1 MLDENTLLLLNEVSS
16 KLNMNLEN
24 TGLLFTQE
32 AISEELSQTGI
43 DNIYDVVS
51 FYVQVAVACH
61 VGKLSID
68 RNASNFEFGFAEIK
82 DVLEALQASTIDT
95 EYDSSVKTQLV
106 VSDLRNKS
114 LAEMS
119 DEAVLKALTDDVATV
134 RSAMGIDISNS
145 KASEEVKGSVS
156 DDVDSQGVKVLKEN
170 VNLKTKVKNTVN
182 DILAVYDEALTAGY
196 ELDKYEAVAVSRK
209 GVGLLE
215 VRNKQLLQPVS
226 TAGILMAQD
235 IMSSLPTV
243 RVSTDTRQINLEE
256 IYSSEHPVYF
266 PLKIAEFALSR
277 AVTSKTTEMN
287 YQHATM
293 IWKQAKGVKDGYSHR
308 NKIEEYLTKTAWK
321 YLEVVTTNQ
330 NLWQN
335 EAFDS
340 SNPAPMAV
348 DIANVYQQYL
358 DKFKASMCTFAVL
371 KKHTGDIE
379 EWASAEWVV
388 SAPQRYLNPS
398 KFNVGTD
405 CYNQVFNGEGKILE
419 PIVSTIKGISVAQY
433 THISNEQVAESE
445 PLFAYKALDSLN
457 SKGEKLSIHRQ
468 LLGRSL
474 DGKLIIS
481 SKDDTAPVYLGS
493 KLVTAINSGS
503 RSGKG
508 VMTSNAMATSV
519 VDGRPIFGAD
529 RKPDTLVA
537 FYEAFGGQDA
547 KGTPIGYFI
556 QGGSYSAGNIAASEK
571 IAKELN
577 WDINP
582 AIMGRKDRL
591 VPKWWS
597 INKYTGI
604 WGDMAYYRHMLLT
617 MGILALRSTVRDSDR
632 ALYEF
637 MNGDDGIFVL
647 YDEIT
652 AWITN
657 FSKAYLTT
665 SGWFSPIELFENKQK
680 TALKTL
686 LLELRDPNL
695 KDAKRAKLEEA
706 LKGYQ
711 TEEVQLSLYKRDLF
725 DNLDKSL
732 KSLKTYS
739 VAGFQQQES
748 TRSDVFIIGQD
759 LQIDPVG
766 DALPRIKSGDPASW
780 GTNEGGPAREAWVSF
795 LYQLDTA
802 FIVGYNATVGATKQ
816 AWRSST
822 GSDSQRYLTESA
834 RRFAYFGNVAFTEIR
849 DGNNSLKEKAR
860 SVDSYKKSGAVYF
873 KPYLI
878 LTNGEPG
885 SEPVRQLEGNLGDRV
900 DAIRANNSADG
911 GKTWDRRIGLTAY
924 LQSMGA
930 SDISTSFVRARQ
942 IAERV
947 IQQMGYD
954 GDYLDF
960 LLDLRPEWNFSVQ
973 DVVEAFT
980 IKGAN
985 QARINNLW
993 YTQINAMVTGEE
1005 LASADEGDDDNSQQ
1019 FGFTSNT
1026 EVPDDTDEDL
1036 TNKFGF
1042 GNETQG
1048 ISDVVETV
1056 IEDGVEEVEP
1066 VYTGDSVIKS
1076 EPTPIPEEVRIPQV
1090 QPEAVKALSNQLG
1103 ISEADLSAVIA
1114 TLLSGAVV
1122 NNGLGSQNKVSS
1134 IADLNA
1140 SENFGDATS
1149 RKTAQGQVLT
1159 GLWEASEYI
1168 TEDVLDKFGG
1178 AVGNLGDID
1187 FTDYYSEQLLR
1198 VREIKVVGGILS
1210 VNGMKYMPNSFGD
1223 VVFQGL
1229 PVDLQGRLEAKQFGY
1244 FFYWGNAVTKLL
1256 QGVRRLEFDSV
1267 DFVLDY
1273 VAPSMRINVN
1283 DPSSIYHFF
1292 NVFGAL
1298 NELKIGSVSY
1308 TRSDFEERSVS
1319 RQSIFTSFKRR
1330 QQVFSHAD
1338 KTGRSFRSN
1347 QWNKAK
1353 ENFNS
1358 GRRVRGTLNTLG
1370 AGLGA
1375 GMQGVSKVASRT
1387 NGLVEGA
1394 RRLTGI
1400 IARDIKRE
1408 LGNGR

>member
-16 KLNMNLEN
+16 KLNMNLDN
-24 TGLLFTQE
+24 TGLLYTQE

-68 RNASNFEFGFAEIK
+68 RNASNFEFGFAEVGDI
-82 DVLEALQASTIDT
+82 LEALKVSTIDT
-95 EYDSSVKTQLV
+95 EYDNSVKTQLV
-106 VSDLRNKS
+106 ISDLRSKS
-114 LAEMS
+114 LVDLS

-134 RSAMGIDISNS
+134 RSAMGIDISGS

-156 DDVDSQGVKVLKEN
+156 GGVDSVGVKVLKEN

-243 RVSTDTRQINLEE
+243 KVSTDTRQINLEE

-308 NKIEEYLTKTAWK
+308 NKIEDYLTKTAWR

-330 NLWQN
+330 NFWQN
-335 EAFDS
+335 EAFNS

-348 DIANVYQQYL
+348 DVANVYQQYL

-388 SAPQRYLNPS
+388 SAPQGYLNPS

-433 THISNEQVAESE
+433 THISNEQIAESE

-481 SKDDTAPVYLGS
+481 SRDDNAPVYLGS

-547 KGTPIGYFI
+547 NGTPIGYFV
-556 QGGSYSAGNIAASEK
+556 QGGAYSAGNIAASEK

-591 VPKWWS
+591 VPRWWN

-680 TALKTL
+680 LALKSL
-686 LLELRDPNL
+686 LLDLKDPNL

-706 LKGYQ
+706 LKDYQ
-711 TEEVQLSLYKRDLF
+711 TDEVQLALYKRDLF
-725 DNLDKSL
+725 ENLDQSL

-766 DALPRIKSGDPASW
+766 DSLPRIKSGDPASF
-780 GTNEGGPAREAWVSF
+780 GTGTPTREAWVSF

-802 FIVGYNATVGATKQ
+802 FIVGYNVTTGATKQ

-849 DGNNSLKEKAR
+849 DGNDSLKEKAR

-885 SEPVRQLEGNLGDRV
+885 SEPVRQLESNLGDRV

-911 GKTWDRRIGLTAY
+911 GATWDRRIGLTAY

-985 QARINNLW
+985 QARVNNLW
-993 YTQINAMVTGEE
+993 HTQINAMVTGEE
-1005 LASADEGDDDNSQQ
+1005 LTSADGGDVDDVQQ

-1026 EVPDDTDEDL
+1026 EVPEEGDEDL
-1036 TNKFGF
+1036 TEQFGF
-1042 GNETQG
+1042 GNDTQG
-1048 ISDVVETV
+1048 IEDVPEVVVEN
-1056 IEDGVEEVEP
+1056 GVDEEVDR
-1066 VYTGDSVIKS
+1066 VYTGES
-1076 EPTPIPEEVRIPQV
+1076 IPEGVKIPQV
-1090 QPEAVKALSNQLG
+1090 QPEAVKALSNHLG

-1122 NNGLGSQNKVSS
+1122 NNGLGSQNKASS
-1134 IADLNA
+1134 LADLNA
-1140 SENFGDATS
+1140 SQNFGDGEF
-1149 RKTAQGQVLT
+1149 REKPQGIILN
-1159 GLWEASEYI
+1159 GLWEVKEFI
-1168 TEDVLDKFGG
+1168 TEDVLEKFGG
-1178 AVGNLGDID
+1178 YLGTPESTGLSDNELW
-1187 FTDYYSEQLLR
+1187 EQSISR
-1198 VREIKVVGGILS
+1198 IREIKVIGGILI
-1210 VNGMKYMPNSFGD
+1210 VNGMKYMPNSFEG
-1223 VVFQGL
+1223 VQINGL
-1229 PVDLQGRLEAKQFGY
+1229 PIDLQGYFEAKQYGH
-1244 FFYWGNAVTKLL
+1244 FFSWIPYIVGHLSGL
-1256 QGVRRLEFDSV
+1256 HRLEFDSV
-1267 DFVLDY
+1267 DFMLY
-1273 VAPSMRINVN
+1273 NVASDLGIDINSPTSVYDVFEYIPS
-1283 DPSSIYHFF
+1283 
-1292 NVFGAL
+1292 L

-1308 TRSDFEERSVS
+1308 TRNDFEEHSVAK
-1319 RQSIFTSFKRR
+1319 QSIFTSFKRR

-1338 KTGRSFRSN
+1338 QTGRSFRSN
-1347 QWNKAK
+1347 QWGKAK
-1353 ENFNS
+1353 ENYNS
-1358 GRRVRGTLNTLG
+1358 GRRVRGTMNVLG

-1387 NGLVEGA
+1387 NGIVEGA